1 MFCSLTTFLVV
12 LPAQGRGSLHT
23 MSLQR
28 RLVEHILAAV
38 LLCAALFAPSLAIAH
53 AGHSHHAAA
62 ATVEPVDVPAAIEHV
77 ASEPKSSQSNRVRRE
92 VARAFARALASASD
106 PGISDCASH
115 CCGGTA
121 NMTCCAAALV
131 SEISVIPSFTASH
144 ALPFARPG
152 ALLGLPPEAPP
163 KPPKPFA

>member
-1 MFCSLTTFLVV
+1 
-12 LPAQGRGSLHT
+12 

-38 LLCAALFAPSLAIAH
+38 LLCAALLAPSLASAH
-53 AGHSHHAAA
+53 AGHNHHAAA
-62 ATVEPVDVPAAIEHV
+62 ATVEPADIPPATDVAGEI
-77 ASEPKSSQSNRVRRE
+77 KSKPNLVRRE
-92 VARAFARALASASD
+92 VVRASAPASK
-106 PGISDCASH
+106 PGLSDCASH

-144 ALPFARPG
+144 ALSFARTG
-152 ALLGLPPEAPP
+152 ALLGLPPEALP
-163 KPPKPFA
+163 KPPKSFA